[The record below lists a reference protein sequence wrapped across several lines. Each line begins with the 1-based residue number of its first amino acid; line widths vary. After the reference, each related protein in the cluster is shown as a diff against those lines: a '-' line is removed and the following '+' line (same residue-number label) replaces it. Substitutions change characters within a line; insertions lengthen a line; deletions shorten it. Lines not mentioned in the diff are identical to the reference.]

1 MVFLETPGYSQ
12 AAMGTTITVEQR
24 LLETLHELP
33 PARQQE
39 LLDFA
44 EFLRFQAEQA
54 PRETRHKLTPL
65 PVFPG
70 RMVPGWK
77 DAVYGDR

>member
-44 EFLRFQAEQA
+44 EFLRSQTERA
-54 PRETRHKLTPL
+54 PREAKLTPL
-65 PVFPG
+65 PVLRG

-77 DAVYGDR
+77 DAVYADR